1 MALRGANF
9 RFTATNAAT
18 PAMKNVQTGLRSIQ
32 RETIRTQAVGR
43 SWNRGLSQNR
53 RAVQQLGFQMT
64 DFGVQIAGGQNAM
77 LAFVQQGGQ
86 MLQVFGPAGAVMAA
100 FVTVFGTLAI
110 VLGKTGKSLADIFP
124 LMGVLQ
130 EEFRSL
136 GTVLSFIKELFLDF
150 ANVLVNNLDTI
161 IITLAIVVGW
171 FATKWVSGMIAASGA
186 AQAFTA
192 SMIASNAMLRANVA
206 ISQAVIAHQ
215 WLAAQSLIV
224 YRNAIV
230 ATSAASLVWIR
241 SLFTVGSAMTVLR
254 TASLLPL
261 MEMLTRFTAT
271 AVVSFGTVVVR
282 AIAMSQVM
290 LINVVTSFASMTAAA
305 FASVGAINAT
315 TIAMAVSRAGA
326 LALTG
331 ASVALRLVT
340 LAYSAT
346 TVAATAAQASFNV
359 AMAVGRGAVV
369 ALTTVV
375 RGLTVALAATGIGA
389 VVIVAG
395 FLIERFFRLVQVTG
409 SFGEA
414 VSLLKDIVVAAFKA
428 IPDFVRAG
436 SLEMAAFFVEN
447 VAEML
452 FTFNQFGQTVAD
464 GLNSLFHTNLKFK
477 AGFQAATDLTKLA
490 NNMRAA
496 AASAIASS
504 TSIADL
510 TTKVEALRDL
520 LREDQIDVR
529 DWLGVGGGGGGGGA
543 SPSDRTKT
551 EVDKITK
558 QFLDMRD
565 TISGALLD
573 TFRGLVKGTK
583 DAGDIIS
590 DILGKIFD
598 KISDILLT
606 PIFDKFSGGLSSI
619 LFKGLG
625 IPTISS
631 FAGGGSTGSGP
642 RVGGMDGRGGRL
654 AMIHPQESVVD
665 HTRGG
670 SAGGGTVVNVYNYS
684 QGGVRQERGM
694 GPDGTEF
701 IDVIVEDSMSV
712 GRYDSA
718 QRSRYGNRPIPVR
731 R

>member
-9 RFTATNAAT
+9 RFTATNAAA
-18 PAMKNVQTGLRSIQ
+18 PAMKSVQTGLRSIQ
-32 RETIRTQAVGR
+32 RETVRTQAIGR
-43 SWNRGLSQNR
+43 SWNRGLSENR
-53 RAVQQLGFQMT
+53 RAIQQLGFQMT

-86 MLQVFGPAGAVMAA
+86 MLQVFGPMGAVLAA
-100 FVTVFGTLAI
+100 LLTVFGTLAI

-161 IITLAIVVGW
+161 IITMALVVGW

-192 SMIASNAMLRANVA
+192 SMLASNAMLRANVA

-215 WLAAQSLIV
+215 WLAAQSLMV

-230 ATSAASLVWIR
+230 ATAAASLVWIR
-241 SLFTVGSAMTVLR
+241 SLFTVGTAMTVLR

-261 MEMLTRFTAT
+261 MEMLTRLAAT
-271 AVVSFGTVVVR
+271 AVVSFGTMVVR

-290 LINVVTSFASMTAAA
+290 LVNVVTSFASMTAAA

-369 ALTTVV
+369 ALTTVL

-395 FLIERFFRLVQVTG
+395 FLIERFLRLVQVTG

-436 SLEMAAFFVEN
+436 SLKMAAFFIEQI
-447 VAEML
+447 AEML
-452 FTFNQFGQTVAD
+452 ATFNDFGQTVAD
-464 GLNSLFHTNLKFK
+464 GLNSLFGTNLQFR
-477 AGFQAATDLTKLA
+477 AGLEASKNLTTLA
-490 NNMRAA
+490 NDMRAA

-510 TTKVEALRDL
+510 TTKVAALRDL
-520 LREDQIDVR
+520 LKEDAVDVR
-529 DWLGVGGGGGGGGA
+529 DWLGGGA
-543 SPSDRTKT
+543 GDGTGGTPSDDTKT
-551 EVDKITK
+551 EVDKIKK

-573 TFRGLVKGTK
+573 TFQGLVKGTK

-606 PIFDKFSGGLSSI
+606 PIFDKFSGGLSSL
-619 LFKGLG
+619 LFKGFG
-625 IPTISS
+625 IPTPAS

-642 RVGGMDGRGGRL
+642 RAGGMDGQGGRL

-701 IDVIVEDSMSV
+701 VDVIVEDSMST